1 MKLQLEITPE
11 AVEYLVQQYNL
22 SYEELAE
29 KFPDV
34 SIRERKE
41 LTFYRVRACLAH
53 YVITGE
59 RHNWRDVL

>member
-1 MKLQLEITPE
+1 MELKLNITQE

-41 LTFYRVRACLAH
+41 LTFRRVSNCLAH

-59 RHNWRDVL
+59 RFNWRDVP